1 MYIFECI
8 WKLFNKKNKNIDEFN
23 YNPLNPEV
31 KDIEYERCQHKFMP
45 VDSTGE
51 TLACIKCGFIVQ
63 RSNIKEVAD
72 NDSNI

>member
-8 WKLFNKKNKNIDEFN
+8 WKWLFPQKLNSEYNYDPLKQSTVEDEEDCSHEF
-23 YNPLNPEV
+23 L
-31 KDIEYERCQHKFMP
+31 P

-63 RSNIKEVAD
+63 RKETKRIED
-72 NDSNI
+72 